1 MLESLKKWASGWVA
15 FVMIALLILS
25 FAVWGIAD
33 YITGGGGGGALATV
47 GTKEITAD
55 EFQRAFGNE
64 LNALSRQAGRRITYE
79 QARAVGL
86 DSRVLSQLIGSSAVE
101 AHAQE
106 LRLALS
112 DETVADGLKSDPN
125 FQNAGSFD
133 RNMVERLRRELNVT
147 ERGLIELRRQDE
159 LRNQITT
166 ALLRATVVPD
176 AMVDGLAKWRGET
189 RVVSYFRID
198 ADKLVKLEE
207 PTDEE
212 LKKAYEGNKR
222 RYMTEPRRD
231 LAVLQLSVADLKKKA
246 KFTDDQLRQAYEQ
259 TKHTYSV
266 PEKRRI
272 EQISFKD
279 KVAADKALAE
289 IRSGKDFLEVAKAT
303 GAADSDVKLGLKS
316 KSDLIDS
323 KIADA
328 AFALAKDAVSEVIE
342 GGFTTAVVRITEI
355 VPGKEPSFEE
365 VKDKVTD
372 QIASEWAQSQ
382 IRDYYGRVDDGRG
395 EGKPLKEI
403 AEDLDLPFFDLK
415 SITRGNVGPDN
426 KPALTVPDANRIIG
440 AGFRGEIGLESEPI
454 QLDDGGYTWVDVT
467 QVTDAK
473 QRPYEEAR
481 NEVKTLWSDSKK
493 RELITELARKFT
505 DRIKAG
511 EDFAKV
517 AEEAGANVEKTSAIG
532 RSTIPDG
539 LTQNAMTQSF
549 ALRKGEVG
557 HAETADG
564 TTRTVFKL
572 DEINDAPE
580 AGEDLKKR
588 LREEILQQLRTDSL
602 AAYVAALQTRF
613 GVEINQYQL
622 RRATG
627 ADQQQ

>member
-33 YITGGGGGGALATV
+33 YITGGAGGGALATV

-106 LRLALS
+106 LGLALS

-133 RNMVERLRRELNVT
+133 RSMVERLRRELNVT

-159 LRNQITT
+159 LRNQITS

-176 AMVDGLAKWRGET
+176 DMVDGLAKWRGET

-207 PTDEE
+207 PTDED
-212 LKKAYEGNKR
+212 LKKTYEVNKR
-222 RYMTEPRRD
+222 RYITEPRRD

-246 KFTDDQLRQAYEQ
+246 TFTDEELRKAYEQ

-289 IRSGKDFLEVAKAT
+289 IQSGKDFLEVAKAT

-323 KIADA
+323 KIAGA

-355 VPGKEPSFEE
+355 VPGKEPSFED

-382 IRDYYGRVDDGRG
+382 IRDYYRRVDDGRG

-403 AEDLDLPFFDLK
+403 AEDLDLPFLDLK
-415 SITRGNVGPDN
+415 SITRGNVGADN
-426 KPALTVPDANRIIG
+426 KPALTVPDANRVIG

-454 QLDDGGYTWVDVT
+454 QLDDGGYTWVDVM
-467 QVTDAK
+467 QVTDSK
-473 QRPYEEAR
+473 QRPFEEVK
-481 NEVKTLWSDSKK
+481 NEVKTLWTDSKK

-539 LTQNAMTQSF
+539 LTQNAITQSF
-549 ALRKGEVG
+549 ALRTGEVG

-580 AGEDLKKR
+580 TGEDLKKR

-602 AAYVAALQTRF
+602 ASYVAALQARF